1 VSYFEAQICTYGHVI
16 TPDLGRKNGDGMES
30 SARSAELPRCSPASA
45 AKPSAGGFPM
55 AELSE
60 MDRNELPDIIENL
73 VGIHR
78 GPAYL

>member
-1 VSYFEAQICTYGHVI
+1 
-16 TPDLGRKNGDGMES
+16 
-30 SARSAELPRCSPASA
+30 
-45 AKPSAGGFPM
+45 M